1 MSRLQIKA
9 VEIFVTIITIIITS
23 IVLEMTNC
31 QNCSYSLADRAWHGL
46 KDRGEDQ
53 VSKLFIFHCCMLTI
67 IIMIITHC
75 MLSIIM
81 IIAHYSQKNHC
92 NDKYIMIQCL

>member
-1 MSRLQIKA
+1 
-9 VEIFVTIITIIITS
+9 
-23 IVLEMTNC
+23 MTNC

-53 VSKLFIFHCCMLTI
+53 VSKLFILHCCMLTI

-92 NDKYIMIQCL
+92 NDNCNDFSDYNDIIAR